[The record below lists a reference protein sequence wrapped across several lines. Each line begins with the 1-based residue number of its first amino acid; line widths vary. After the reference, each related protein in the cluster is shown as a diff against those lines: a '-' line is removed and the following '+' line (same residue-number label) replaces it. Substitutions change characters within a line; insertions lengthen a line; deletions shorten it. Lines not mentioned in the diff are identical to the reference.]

1 MSNYSLILSEHVSQ
15 ATKIK
20 VWELCVDEESILE
33 SFVKQVMD
41 EGTYSNDL
49 AGAIKNLEMAAN
61 LVTLPKTKFREIK
74 SQKIN
79 GKLYEA
85 KKGSIRIYHFH
96 EAGTG
101 RIIIFG
107 GVKNDQKK
115 DIKLAVKTIKDFQDG
130 KQ

>member
-20 VWELCVDEESILE
+20 VWELCVDKESILE

-49 AGAIKNLEMAAN
+49 AGAIRYVELAAD
-61 LVTLPKTKFREIK
+61 LRMLPKTRFREIK
-74 SQKIN
+74 DQDIN
-79 GKLYEA
+79 GKLFEA

-96 EAGTG
+96 ETGTG
-101 RIIIFG
+101 RIIVLG
-107 GVKNDQKK
+107 GFKNNQTK
-115 DIKLAVKTIKDFQDG
+115 DIKAAVKRIKDFQDE